1 MAGRHVLSW
10 CVVSEEVPPERL
22 RASDSDRARVLDALR
37 DAVADGR
44 IDMDEFTERSDRVQ
58 TARTLG
64 ELPEATADLLPTD
77 RQPIRLDP
85 QPVLALMTTLTRRGR
100 WVAYPD
106 ENVVAVAGRVE
117 IDLREALFL
126 RNHQRLNITALFG
139 LVEIDVPEG
148 VEVRI
153 TGRSFLGL
161 RTTTARASDRPRPPV
176 LEITGLTLF
185 GMVRVRAPRRRRRL
199 GPVRRHRITPRDPA

>member
-1 MAGRHVLSW
+1 MN
-10 CVVSEEVPPERL
+10 EEVPPERL

-44 IDMDEFTERSDRVQ
+44 IDMDEFTERSERVHA
-58 TARTLG
+58 ARTLG
-64 ELPEATADLLPTD
+64 ELPEATADLLPAD

-106 ENVVAVAGRVE
+106 ENVVAVAGRVD

-139 LVEIDVPEG
+139 VVEIDVPEG

-161 RTTTARASDRPRPPV
+161 RTTTARAAEHPRPPV
-176 LEITGLTLF
+176 LEITGFTLF

-199 GPVRRHRITPRDPA
+199 GLARRRRITPRDSA

>member
-1 MAGRHVLSW
+1 M
-10 CVVSEEVPPERL
+10 SEQVPPERL

-37 DAVADGR
+37 EAVADGR

-58 TARTLG
+58 AARTLG
-64 ELPEATADLLPTD
+64 ELPEATADLLPAD

-85 QPVLALMTTLTRRGR
+85 QPVLALMSTLTRRGR

-106 ENVVAVAGRVE
+106 ENVVAVAGHVD

-139 LVEIDVPEG
+139 VVEIDVPEG

-161 RTTTARASDRPRPPV
+161 RTTTARASGHPRPPV

-185 GMVRVRAPRRRRRL
+185 GLVRVRAPRRRRRL
-199 GPVRRHRITPRDPA
+199 GLIRRRRITPRGPA

>member
-1 MAGRHVLSW
+1 M
-10 CVVSEEVPPERL
+10 SEEVPPERI
-22 RASDSDRARVLDALR
+22 RASDSDRARSLDALR

-44 IDMDEFTERSDRVQ
+44 IDMDEFTERSERVH

-64 ELPEATADLLPTD
+64 ELPETTADLLPAD

-106 ENVVAVAGRVE
+106 ENVVAVAGRVD

-148 VEVRI
+148 LEVRI

-161 RTTTARASDRPRPPV
+161 RTTTARVFDHPRPPV

-185 GMVRVRAPRRRRRL
+185 GMVRVRAPRRRRRFGL
-199 GPVRRHRITPRDPA
+199 ARRRRVGPRDPA